1 MMNNGLEFHELC
13 KDRSRTVTEANGHF
27 VAGDR
32 AAEADARAIIVLLDM
47 RIRERTGQ

>member
-1 MMNNGLEFHELC
+1 MNDGLEFHELC
-13 KDRSRTVTEANGHF
+13 KDRSRTVTEANSHF

-32 AAEADARAIIVLLDM
+32 AAEANARAIIVLLDM